1 MDVKM
6 TQEKTFE
13 EMFPSLKGK
22 EYYADWYVDNIGI
35 PLIRFYSE
43 YVDLLLSLILCL
55 ILLFSIR

>member
-1 MDVKM
+1 MNH
-6 TQEKTFE
+6 F
-13 EMFPSLKGK
+13 